1 MKKLLLIFFCL
12 PLLSFGQTDFS
23 WKYTGGISGFAY
35 GSIALSDVDNDGDDD
50 VLISGYNYN
59 NDPITELYLNDSLG
73 NFTLVSGTPFTG
85 VYGAS
90 IVFSDVDNDG
100 DNDVLITGH
109 SGSFFMARLYLND
122 GLGNFTLVNGTSFT
136 GVEVGSIG
144 SSDVDN
150 DGDNDVLITGLS
162 NNNISE
168 LYLND
173 GLGNFTLVIGTPF
186 TGVKYSSIAFSDVD
200 NDGDED
206 VLITGLSN
214 NNIAISELY
223 LNDSLGNFTL
233 DSITP
238 FIGVYLSSI
247 AFSDIDNDGDNDV
260 LITGATGSGATGVS
274 SKLYKNNG
282 LGNFT
287 LVSGTSF
294 VGGSTIDFSDID
306 NDGDEDVLITGA
318 SSKLYVNDG
327 LGNFTLVSGT
337 SFVSV
342 NSSSCAFSDID
353 NDGDKDVFITGYSS
367 SHGKRVSYLYLND
380 YFLSGCTD
388 STANN
393 FNPLAITNDGSCD
406 YATSIIEI
414 GSNKTLLKIIN
425 ILGQESNPKKNTPLF
440 YIYDDGTVEKRI
452 VIE

>member
-1 MKKLLLIFFCL
+1 M
-12 PLLSFGQTDFS
+12 D
-23 WKYTGGISGFAY
+23 
-35 GSIALSDVDNDGDDD
+35 IA
-50 VLISGYNYN
+50 
-59 NDPITELYLNDSLG
+59 
-73 NFTLVSGTPFTG
+73 
-85 VYGAS
+85 
-90 IVFSDVDNDG
+90 FSDVDNDG
-100 DNDVLITGH
+100 DEDVLI
-109 SGSFFMARLYLND
+109 SGVNSSFVSITKLYLNN
-122 GLGNFTLVNGTSFT
+122 GLGSFTLVNGTSFT
-136 GVEVGSIG
+136 GVHVGSIG
-144 SSDVDN
+144 FSDVDN
-150 DGDNDVLITGLS
+150 DGDEDVLITGLLINS
-162 NNNISE
+162 IGISE

-186 TGVKYSSIAFSDVD
+186 TGVRISSSVFFDVD

-206 VLITGLSN
+206 VLISGSTIFGTN
-214 NNIAISELY
+214 NSPISELY
-223 LNDSLGNFTL
+223 LNDGLGNFTL

-238 FIGVYLSSI
+238 FTRRYI
-247 AFSDIDNDGDNDV
+247 AVSDIDNDGDIDV
-260 LITGATGSGATGVS
+260 LKVGSGNGAE
-274 SKLYKNNG
+274 LYK
-282 LGNFT
+282 
-287 LVSGTSF
+287 
-294 VGGSTIDFSDID
+294 
-306 NDGDEDVLITGA
+306 
-318 SSKLYVNDG
+318 NDG

>member
-23 WKYTGGISGFAY
+23 WKYTGGISGFTF

-73 NFTLVSGTPFTG
+73 NFNLVSGTPFYG
-85 VYGAS
+85 VYGSTIA
-90 IVFSDVDNDG
+90 FSDVDNDG
-100 DNDVLITGH
+100 DEDVLI
-109 SGSFFMARLYLND
+109 SGVNSSFVSITKLYLNN
-122 GLGNFTLVNGTSFT
+122 GLGSFTLVNGTSFT
-136 GVEVGSIG
+136 GVHVGSIG
-144 SSDVDN
+144 
-150 DGDNDVLITGLS
+150 
-162 NNNISE
+162 
-168 LYLND
+168 
-173 GLGNFTLVIGTPF
+173 
-186 TGVKYSSIAFSDVD
+186 FSDVD

-206 VLITGLSN
+206 VLITGLLINS
-214 NNIAISELY
+214 IGISELY
-223 LNDSLGNFTL
+223 LNDGLGNFTLVSGTPFTGVRISSSVFFDVDNDGDEDVLISGSTIFGTTNSPISELYLNDGLGNFTL

-238 FIGVYLSSI
+238 FTRRYI
-247 AFSDIDNDGDNDV
+247 AVSDIDNDGDIDV
-260 LITGATGSGATGVS
+260 LKVGSGNGAE
-274 SKLYKNNG
+274 LYKNDG